1 MTHYD
6 IKAINLNLM
15 LPKLPLSFTE
25 SNQEIKRVHRR
36 GYLLIDIVLLALT
49 AQKMKFSV
57 KDLFSKCDIW
67 NVTFGNG
74 KLHFL
79 HSSCSLDICFNLV
92 RLGFCTHNKN
102 YGQTCDPHIKKKP
115 LVIRFLFY
123 SYFCL
128 FF

>member
-1 MTHYD
+1 MYMTNYD

-15 LPKLPLSFTE
+15 LPKFSLSFTE
-25 SNQEIKRVHRR
+25 SNQEVKRVHGR

-79 HSSCSLDICFNLV
+79 YSSCSLDICFNLV

-102 YGQTCDPHIKKKP
+102 YG
-115 LVIRFLFY
+115 
-123 SYFCL
+123 
-128 FF
+128 

>member
-1 MTHYD
+1 MYMTNYD

-15 LPKLPLSFTE
+15 LPKFSLSFTE
-25 SNQEIKRVHRR
+25 SNQEVKRVHGR

-79 HSSCSLDICFNLV
+79 YSSCSLDICFNLV
-92 RLGFCTHNKN
+92 SLGFCTHNKN
-102 YGQTCDPHIKKKP
+102 YGQT
-115 LVIRFLFY
+115 
-123 SYFCL
+123 
-128 FF
+128 